1 MNRTKNTFWILFLL
15 GWGMCLQAQ
24 THRFV
29 TPTGAGATNGLNWE
43 NATTLQN
50 ALTEAQ
56 GSPNTIIHL
65 MVGEYVLPAEISIP
79 AGVTVMGGY
88 KTSSTETDTTMHS
101 YPGYNLN
108 WTNSGLCTILS
119 GNHNHR
125 VATVHGTLKCCV
137 VRDGNTAENGGGALI
152 DGGTVT
158 HCVLI
163 YNKAFNPNETYQAK
177 GGGAYIQNNGKL
189 LNCVVS
195 FNRADNGFGVAGTT
209 GSVTSNTITQN
220 YATNCGTVT
229 DYDGNVYKTV
239 TIGDQCWMRENLR
252 TTHYADGTAIENGY
266 YSNSTPYYNN
276 PYEGVAQAQI
286 YGYLYNRLAAWNS
299 VSGSSGTSSVIQGVC
314 PTDWHLP
321 SDEEFSQM
329 VAFIQLDASNIC
341 GGSMNNIAKSLA
353 SNENWSSHYGECSV
367 GNDLT
372 ANNSTLFNA
381 QPSGMISSYFDY
393 LYQKTSWIT
402 ATYNSS
408 NQCVI
413 RTLYWDNA
421 TLVTE
426 TVSNERYHYSVRC
439 VKNNE

>member
-1 MNRTKNTFWILFLL
+1 MNRTKNTFWMLFLL
-15 GWGMCLQAQ
+15 GWGLCLQAQ
-24 THRFV
+24 THRYV

-88 KTSSTETDTTMHS
+88 KTASTETDTTMHS
-101 YPGYNLN
+101 YPGYNIN
-108 WTNSGLCTILS
+108 WSNAGLCTILS
-119 GNHNHR
+119 GNGNHR

-158 HCVLI
+158 HCVLV

-177 GGGAYIQNNGKL
+177 GGGAYIQNNGNL

-195 FNRADNGFGVAGTT
+195 FNRADNGFGIAGTT
-209 GSVTSNTITQN
+209 GNVTSNTITQN

-252 TTHYADGTAIENGY
+252 TTHFADGTAIVASSG
-266 YSNSTPYYNN
+266 YYNN
-276 PYEGVAQAQI
+276 SPCYSNPYADLSQAQT
-286 YGYLYNRLAAWNS
+286 YGYLYNRSAAWNNS
-299 VSGSSGTSSVIQGVC
+299 SSSSGDSPMQGIC
-314 PTDWHLP
+314 PNGWHLP
-321 SDEEFSQM
+321 SDEEFSQL
-329 VAFIQLDASNIC
+329 VTFIQYDASNIC
-341 GGSMNNIAKSLA
+341 GSSMDNVSKSLA
-353 SNENWSSHYGECSV
+353 SNENWNTHSGECSI

-372 ANNSTLFNA
+372 ANNSTLFTA
-381 QPSGMISSYFDY
+381 QPSGIYTYNFTEF
-393 LYQKTSWIT
+393 YQRTAWIT
-402 ATYNSS
+402 STYNSN
-408 NQCVI
+408 NQCVL
-413 RTLYWDNA
+413 RSLYWDNA
-421 TLVTE
+421 TLVTQTLDE
-426 TVSNERYHYSVRC
+426 NYQYSVRC
-439 VKNNE
+439 LKNNE